1 MRRAARVVLLAG
13 SCAFLA
19 SPVAA
24 QDRVDRLVTIQAR
37 SAPDGLPLGHAVIA
51 VPELGIE
58 RFTGERG
65 AVIVAARP
73 GPLRVSVKRLG
84 FEPKDT
90 VLQVSDAPTQVIAV
104 TLTRLTIQLDSV
116 RVEAWPAC
124 TEPGPPSADAG
135 SGADAAHVLEQLRQ
149 NAERFDLLRRSF
161 PFIYST
167 ERVFTY
173 RLGEAPEVTQAVDTM
188 LLSGDPPWRYRPGTL
203 LASSRAGLILNRRT
217 YTMRL
222 PTLSDFASRAFVE
235 THCFHLAGIEEKA
248 GQRLLRMD
256 IVAAERLRS
265 SDVNVTVWLDTADFR
280 LRFAAMELTRIPS
293 QIRGLTRMTSEVTY
307 LELIPFVPVMFFTVG
322 ENLERGSA
330 GEERRLLERQQ
341 VLDVRYLG
349 PRPDSTGTDTTATR
363 RPGR

>member
-1 MRRAARVVLLAG
+1 VRGAA
-13 SCAFLA
+13 LA
-19 SPVAA
+19 SLIAAAGAVLAPAVAA
-24 QDRVDRLVTIQAR
+24 QERVDRLVTIQAR
-37 SAPDGLPLGHAVIA
+37 SAPDGPPLSHAVIA
-51 VPELGIE
+51 VPALGIE
-58 RFTGERG
+58 RFSGERG

-73 GPLRVSVKRLG
+73 GPMRVTVKRLG
-84 FEPKDT
+84 YEPKDT
-90 VLQVSDAPTQVIAV
+90 VLQVTEAPTQVVSIA
-104 TLTRLTIQLDSV
+104 LTRLLLVLDEV
-116 RVEAWPAC
+116 RVAAWPAC
-124 TEPGPPSADAG
+124 TEPGAPSPDTAPGAG
-135 SGADAAHVLEQLRQ
+135 AARVLEQLRQ
-149 NAERFDLLRRSF
+149 NAERFDLLRRTY
-161 PFIYST
+161 PFIYSA
-167 ERVFTY
+167 ERMFTY
-173 RLGEAPEVTQAVDTM
+173 RLGEAPEVTQLVDTM
-188 LLSGDPPWRYRPGTL
+188 LLSGDPPWAYRPGTL

-235 THCFHLAGIEEKA
+235 THCFHLAGVEEKA

-256 IVAAERLRS
+256 IVASERLRS

-349 PRPDSTGTDTTATR
+349 PRPDSAGVDAAATR
-363 RPGR
+363 PPPQ